1 MEKVMNKVVDPDYP
15 KKKETQDIKDKLIQE
30 YQGQQ
35 VKESQFPTEEVDLP
49 SKGLVYPK
57 ESPLSSGKIE
67 MKYMTAKE
75 EDILS
80 NQNFI
85 KNGTVIDKV
94 LRSLIVSPI
103 NYNDLLIGDK
113 NAVLYAAR
121 VLGYG
126 KDYEAEV
133 IDPETGEKQNVTIDL
148 SEVKNKELDDKDY
161 TPGENSFT
169 FILPTSKITVCFKL
183 LTHHD
188 ENKIEAQQKAIKKSG
203 KPSAEITTRL
213 KNMIVSVNGD
223 DTQKTIDDFIDTQ
236 LLARDS
242 AALRNEALRI
252 MPDLESK
259 FTYFSES
266 SEKEFNIEIPIGINF
281 FWPGA

>member
-1 MEKVMNKVVDPDYP
+1 MNKVVDPDYP

>member
-1 MEKVMNKVVDPDYP
+1 MEKVMSKVVDPDYP
-15 KKKETQDIKDKLIQE
+15 KKKENQELKDQLIQE

-35 VKESQFPTEEVDLP
+35 AKESQFPTEEVDLP

-57 ESPLSSGKIE
+57 DSPLSNGKIE

-94 LRSLIVSPI
+94 LKSLIVSPV

-113 NAVLYAAR
+113 NAILYAAR
-121 VLGYG
+121 ILGYG
-126 KDYEAEV
+126 KDYEVEV
-133 IDPETGEKQNVTIDL
+133 QDPETGEKQKVTIDL
-148 SEVKNKELDDKDY
+148 SEVKNKDISEKDY
-161 TPGENSFT
+161 TVGENSFD
-169 FILPTSKITVCFKL
+169 FLLPTSKVNVTFKL
-183 LTHHD
+183 LTHQD
-188 ENKIEAQQKAIKKSG
+188 EAKIEAQQKALKRKG
-203 KPSAEITTRL
+203 KQSAEITTRL
-213 KNMIVSVNGD
+213 KNMVTSVNGD
-223 DTQKTIDDFIDTQ
+223 DDQKVIDDFIDTN
-236 LLARDS
+236 LLAIDS
-242 AALRNEALRI
+242 VALRNEALRI
-252 MPDLESK
+252 MPDVQSD

-266 SEKEFNIEIPIGINF
+266 SGKEFKLEIPIGINF

>member
-1 MEKVMNKVVDPDYP
+1 MSRVVDPDYP
-15 KKKETQDIKDKLIQE
+15 KKQKNKELKEKLIQE
-30 YQGQQ
+30 YQGEQ

-49 SKGLVYPK
+49 SKGYPYPK
-57 ESPLSSGKIE
+57 NSPLSSGKIE

-85 KNGTVIDKV
+85 KKGTVIDKV
-94 LRSLIVSPI
+94 LKSLIVSPV

-113 NAVLYAAR
+113 NAILYAAR

-133 IDPETGEKQNVTIDL
+133 IDPETGEKQKITIDL
-148 SEVKNKELDDKDY
+148 SEVKNKEIDEKDY
-161 TPGENSFT
+161 TSGENRFE
-169 FILPTSKITVCFKL
+169 FLLPASKVSVCFKL
-183 LTHHD
+183 LTHQD
-188 ENKIEAQQKAIKKSG
+188 ESRIEDQQKALKKSG
-203 KPSAEITTRL
+203 KQSAEVTTRL

-223 DTQKTIDDFIDTQ
+223 DTFKAINDFVDNK
-236 LLARDS
+236 LLAIDS

-252 MPDLESK
+252 MPDLETK

-266 SEKEFNIEIPIGINF
+266 SDKEFELEIPIGINF